1 MLRAAMTEIPVDHDN
16 LEEFRAPEDYD
27 AEHGA
32 LDADGAFMVAF
43 AAATGGPVLDI
54 ACGTGRIA
62 LPLARAGIRVTGID
76 LAPEMLS
83 RARAQS
89 AGLPL
94 TFHLADVRD
103 FTLHEG
109 PFRCATMAGH
119 AFQQM
124 LSDAD
129 QRALFRCVHRHL
141 ATGGL
146 FAFDSRNPNGQE
158 TYSTKGE
165 EFWHSYIGA
174 DGKPGETFTESRW
187 DEARQLLHYT
197 VIRRPAGQPRGAAG
211 ETRKRIT
218 LRYTPADI
226 LARHLVAEGFVV
238 LAQYGDWTWGP
249 VRKDSYE
256 IVTIARRL

>member
-1 MLRAAMTEIPVDHDN
+1 MGDALIDHDN

-43 AAATGGPVLDI
+43 AVASGGPVLDI

-62 LPLARAGIRVTGID
+62 LPVARAGVRVAGID
-76 LAPEMLS
+76 LSAQMLE
-83 RARAQS
+83 RARSQG

-94 TFHLADVRD
+94 TLHLADMRD

-124 LSDAD
+124 LEDAD
-129 QRALFRCVHRHL
+129 QSALFRCVQRHL
-141 ATGGL
+141 MPGGL
-146 FAFDSRNPNGQE
+146 FAFDSRNPNDRE
-158 TYSTKGE
+158 TCDTKSE
-165 EFWHSYIGA
+165 EFWHSFTGA
-174 DGKPGETFTESRW
+174 DGRPGETFTESRW
-187 DEARQLLHYT
+187 DEGRQLLHYT
-197 VIRRPAGQPRGAAG
+197 VIRRRKGRA
-211 ETRKRIT
+211 ETRQRIT
-218 LRYTPADI
+218 LRYTPPDGIAT
-226 LARHLVAEGFVV
+226 RLVAEGFAV
-238 LAQYGDWTWGP
+238 LAQYGDWSWGP

-256 IVTIARRL
+256 IVTIARKL

>member
-1 MLRAAMTEIPVDHDN
+1 MTDAPIDHDN

-27 AEHGA
+27 AEHGG
-32 LDADGAFMVAF
+32 LDADGAFMVAL
-43 AAATGGPVLDI
+43 ASGTGGPVLDI
-54 ACGTGRIA
+54 ACGTGRVA
-62 LPLARAGIRVTGID
+62 LPIARAGIAVTGID
-76 LAPEMLS
+76 LSAQMLE
-83 RARAQS
+83 RARGQS

-94 TFHLADVRD
+94 TLHLADARD

-109 PFRCATMAGH
+109 PFAGAVMAGH

-124 LSDAD
+124 LTDAD

-158 TYSTKGE
+158 TYTTKGE
-165 EFWHSYIGA
+165 EFWHSYIAA
-174 DGKPGETFTESRW
+174 DGRPGQTFTEALW

-197 VIRRPAGQPRGAAG
+197 VIRRWPGKTRGCA
-211 ETRKRIT
+211 ETRQRIT
-218 LRYTPADI
+218 LRYTPADVI
-226 LARHLVAEGFVV
+226 ARHLVAEGFAV
-238 LAQYGDWTWGP
+238 LAQYGDWTHGP

-256 IVTIARRL
+256 IVTVARKL